1 MNNNRYRIVEGKHV
15 FHTFKPTQV
24 FNALVW
30 LENDGRFEVDT
41 NGQHYK
47 FYNTD
52 GTADTAK
59 VQAEADQ
66 VARQAWKESRT
77 LAVSQIIVTTASGK
91 KFDGGETS
99 QTRMSRAIA
108 VLDPGET
115 QPWILAEN
123 LPGELPVDV
132 TKEELKEALRLA
144 GKEQTTIWAY

>member
-1 MNNNRYRIVEGKHV
+1 MNFYKIVNGELVSGSGLRV
-15 FHTFKPTQV
+15 PDDTFSTD
-24 FNALVW
+24 W
-30 LENDGRFEVDT
+30 SILETDA
-41 NGQHYK
+41 NGQHFK

-52 GTADTAK
+52 GTANLVK
-59 VQAEADQ
+59 EQAEADQ

-99 QTRMSRAIA
+99 QTRMSRAVA

-144 GKEQTTIWAY
+144 GKEQTAIWAY